1 MARIPS
7 GESDEALMARV
18 AQGQDEAFEV
28 LLARYERAIV
38 TFCSA
43 FLRDRGYGE
52 DTAQETF
59 LRVYRH
65 AARYR
70 PETRFTT
77 WLYKIALNLC
87 INEQKK
93 RKIRRTRSL
102 DEPAGSNPDG
112 TKIVERVAGPTPA
125 PLTEAERHEFNRI
138 LWEAIAALPDEQ
150 RTTLVLLEVHGLS
163 YREIA
168 EVLDVSVSAVKMRVK
183 RARESMQ
190 DCLRLLGVEPPKG
203 GT

>member
-1 MARIPS
+1 MAM
-7 GESDEALMARV
+7 SDKELVRRCQAEPAAFAELMR
-18 AQGQDEAFEV
+18 
-28 LLARYERAIV
+28 RYKRAIFAYAV
-38 TFCSA
+38 ASTGSRQDAEEITQDTFVK
-43 FLRDRGYGE
+43 
-52 DTAQETF
+52 
-59 LRVYRH
+59 VYR
-65 AARYR
+65 AAHRFDSRY
-70 PETRFTT
+70 RFTT